1 MHMDTGIPSGL
12 DNYLQIR
19 YVKLHFTLEVL
30 EDGQLP
36 RRKVSALRGGMGR
49 ALLTMNCIRDEN
61 CDTCDFTED
70 CLVQRMMY
78 PEMKIRPEFM
88 TTKDS
93 EGFVIECDDSREWF
107 QAGDEL
113 TFNLLLFGRTIVYF
127 NQYLQAFHYFGMQG
141 IGGKHVRFQILRVT
155 NTTGEPLV
163 EGTSVYKERYKVML
177 VSDYVRYRLS
187 SKEIRKVEE
196 GDCCRLVFQ
205 SPLTLKYQGEMQKS
219 FLPEALLAAIERRIY
234 ILNCYEGN
242 GDDNNSARISTE
254 EHIPI
259 LADEKSWSE
268 KVPRYS
274 GTQNSKVTFSGI
286 RGWCDLK
293 SIDEAAIALLL
304 AGELLHI
311 GKNTSFGFGKYTL
324 MRNEVSIMPE

>member
-1 MHMDTGIPSGL
+1 MDMDSQILSGL
-12 DNYLQIR
+12 DKYLQIR
-19 YVKLHFTLEVL
+19 YVKLHFTLVVM

-36 RRKVSALRGGMGR
+36 RSKASALRGGMGR
-49 ALLTMNCIRDEN
+49 ALLTMNCISDEH
-61 CDTCDFTED
+61 CDICDFSED

-93 EGFVIECDDSREWF
+93 EGFIIECEDAREF
-107 QAGDEL
+107 YRAGDEL
-113 TFNLLLFGRTIVYF
+113 KFNLLLFGKTIVYF

-141 IGGKHVRFQILRVT
+141 IGRNRIRFQISKVT
-155 NTTGEPLV
+155 NTTGKTFV
-163 EGTSVYKERYKVML
+163 EGTSVYKERYKVMH
-177 VSDYVRYRLS
+177 VSDYVSYRLMS
-187 SKEIRKVEE
+187 TDIRKVVD

-205 SPLTLKYQGEMQKS
+205 SPLTLKYQGEIQKS

-242 GDDNNSARISTE
+242 DEYKKDGIITID
-254 EHIPI
+254 EHLPI
-259 LADEKSWSE
+259 RVSEKTWSE
-268 KVPRYS
+268 KMLRYS

-286 RGWCDLK
+286 RGWCDIE
-293 SIDEAAIALLL
+293 SIGGTALVLLL

-324 MRNEVSIMPE
+324 VEN